1 MKVFQDLNIGQAEK
15 FNFKTEAL
23 SPEDMPISLTQ
34 NEFMRRMTEM
44 SKLSGGSNMFGGG
57 FPMNYDVVI
66 NSNHPLSKKI
76 IDDKN
81 EEDKVRLATY
91 LFDLA
96 KLNQNL
102 LKGKD
107 LTNFINTAIQ
117 SIK

>member
-1 MKVFQDLNIGQAEK
+1 MPPEHA
-15 FNFKTEAL
+15 EAL

-76 IDDKN
+76 IDDN
-81 EEDKVRLATY
+81 H
-91 LFDLA
+91 F
-96 KLNQNL
+96 LNIKINI
-102 LKGKD
+102 D
-107 LTNFINTAIQ
+107 NDDYTNNNFV
-117 SIK
+117 